1 MTSPPASAADP
12 RVSIVIPVYNERE
25 DVQRLHQGI
34 ADAMGDERFEV
45 LYVDD
50 GSNDGTSGIL
60 DEIAREDPRARVVH
74 FVRNYGQTAALTAGF
89 RNARAPILVTM
100 DADYQNDPADIP
112 MLLGHLEHHDVV
124 CGWRKDRKDTWL
136 TRKLPSQAANWLISA
151 LSKVPLHDYGCTL
164 RAYRREFVE
173 DIPLYGEMHRF
184 IPIYVT
190 WAGARLTEVPVRHHP
205 RIHGE
210 TKYGLS
216 RIFKVLLDLTTVKFL
231 RDFFVTPI
239 YFFGWVGFLL
249 VFAGLATG
257 LAAILGWAL
266 FDSIELQ
273 LIAACLTV
281 TAPMLA
287 IFGVLEITL
296 GIIAE
301 VLIRMHFELQA
312 KVPYKIRSMR
322 NMDPPARDTS

>member
-1 MTSPPASAADP
+1 MTDRPAGEPELS
-12 RVSIVIPVYNERE
+12 VIVPVYNER
-25 DVQRLHQGI
+25 DDIARLHQGI
-34 ADAMGDERFEV
+34 AEALEGRDFEV

-50 GSNDGTSGIL
+50 GSDDGTGAIL
-60 DEIAREDPRARVVH
+60 DELGESDPRIRVIH

-89 RNARAPILVTM
+89 RNAAAPVLVTM

-112 MLLGHLEHHDVV
+112 MMLGHLDEFDVV
-124 CGWRKDRKDTWL
+124 CGWRKHRQDARF
-136 TRKLPSQAANWLISA
+136 TRLIPSMAANWLISA

-164 RAYRREFVE
+164 RAYRREFVQ

-210 TKYGLS
+210 AKYGLE

-239 YFFGWVGFLL
+239 YFFGWVGFML
-249 VFAGLATG
+249 VFAGLISGA
-257 LAAILGWAL
+257 LAIPCWYLV
-266 FDSIELQ
+266 DRP
-273 LIAACLTV
+273 LIAACLTIV
-281 TAPMLA
+281 APMLS
-287 IFGVLEITL
+287 IFGVVEITL

-301 VLIRMHFELQA
+301 VLIRMHYEIQG
-312 KVPYKIRSMR
+312 KNPYKIRSTR
-322 NMDPPARDTS
+322 NMDQPAV